1 MGGVARRRDGKTA
14 TVTSPAQPSPLPRV
28 VSLVPSMTET
38 LAAWGVRPIACTR
51 FCERPDLAHV
61 GGTKDPDV
69 AAIVALEPDL
79 VVVDAEENRREDHD
93 ALVAAGLHVHALR
106 IRSIADLD
114 DQLPA
119 VAELVGARWTPLDVA
134 SDATTEAVHRSAVV
148 PIWKRPWMFLGAPT
162 YGSSLLAALGVHNT
176 LADAGAYPEV
186 DLDAAAATGPDLVI
200 APDEPYPFGERH
212 RELLSA
218 VAPPVFVDG
227 RDLLWWGART
237 RGALERL
244 RVAIGRAVG

>member
-1 MGGVARRRDGKTA
+1 
-14 TVTSPAQPSPLPRV
+14 V

-38 LAAWGVRPIACTR
+38 LAAWDVQPIACTR
-51 FCERPDLAHV
+51 FCERPDLHHV

-93 ALVAAGLHVHALR
+93 ALAATGLHVHALR

-119 VAELVGARWTPLDVA
+119 VAELVSARWTPLDVA
-134 SDATTEAVHRSAVV
+134 DEPVRRRAVV

-162 YGSSLLAALGVHNT
+162 YGSSLLAAIGVHNT
-176 LADAGAYPEV
+176 LGDAGAYPSVELA
-186 DLDAAAATGPDLVI
+186 DAAATGPDLVI

-212 RELLSA
+212 RELLGA

-237 RGALERL
+237 RSAIERL
-244 RVAIGRAVG
+244 RAAID

>member
-1 MGGVARRRDGKTA
+1 
-14 TVTSPAQPSPLPRV
+14 
-28 VSLVPSMTET
+28 MTET
-38 LAAWGVRPIACTR
+38 FAAWEVQPIACTR
-51 FCERPDLAHV
+51 FCERPELAHV

-119 VAELVGARWTPLDVA
+119 VAELVGARWTPLDVTA
-134 SDATTEAVHRSAVV
+134 EAVRRRAVV

-176 LADAGAYPEV
+176 LADGGAYPEMEM
-186 DLDAAAATGPDLVI
+186 DDAAATGPDLVI

-212 RELLSA
+212 RALLA
-218 VAPPVFVDG
+218 RVAPPVFVDG

-237 RGALERL
+237 HGALERL
-244 RVAIGRAVG
+244 RVAIG